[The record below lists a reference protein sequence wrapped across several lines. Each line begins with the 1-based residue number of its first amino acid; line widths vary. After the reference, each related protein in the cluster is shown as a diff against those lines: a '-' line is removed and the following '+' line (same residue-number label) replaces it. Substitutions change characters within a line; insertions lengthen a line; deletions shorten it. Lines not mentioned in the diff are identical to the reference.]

1 MFKVLNLYHL
11 VGRRRYDE
19 KQKGF
24 GGQSKPIFKK
34 KVKTTKKIVL
44 KYPLIHI
51 VVG

>member
-1 MFKVLNLYHL
+1 MFKVIIMNNQL
-11 VGRRRYDE
+11 GRRRYDE

-44 KYPLIHI
+44 KYFRFLINE
-51 VVG
+51 